1 MEIFKAAAQPLDST
15 LSVANTRNSDVRD
28 VEKSEI
34 KSDLVDKE
42 NDDLSKLSP
51 EELTK
56 KMKDATDELNYQ
68 MQQLNTNVRFAY
80 NSQESTM
87 VVQVRE
93 ANTGDLIR
101 ELPTKEAL
109 RIARYFR
116 ESIGL
121 LFDKES

>member
-1 MEIFKAAAQPLDST
+1 MEIFKAAAQPLDAS
-15 LSVANTRNSDVRD
+15 LSVSNTRGSDVRD

-34 KSDLVDKE
+34 QANLVEKE
-42 NDDLSKLSP
+42 NEDLSKLSP
-51 EELTK
+51 DELTK
-56 KMKDATDELNYQ
+56 KMKEATDELNYQ

-93 ANTGDLIR
+93 ASTGDLIR

>member
-1 MEIFKAAAQPLDST
+1 MEIFKAAAQPLDAS
-15 LSVANTRNSDVRD
+15 LSVSNTRNSDVRD

-34 KSDLVDKE
+34 KADLVDKE
-42 NDDLSKLSP
+42 NEDLSKLSP
-51 EELTK
+51 DELTK
-56 KMKDATDELNYQ
+56 KMKEATDELNYQ

-93 ANTGDLIR
+93 ASTGDLIR